1 MSQEVADVLDAAADL
16 IENVGHCKGKA
27 VASRGSVP
35 LAYCALGAL
44 GRAAVMTGSGISRY
58 ADARKALL
66 VEIWGNP
73 RRAYSDIATWN
84 DRPERTAAEVID
96 TFRRAAK
103 DLRNESGNETLVRD
117 SEGA

>member
-16 IENVGHCKGKA
+16 IENVGHCKG
-27 VASRGSVP
+27 VASIYDGNGTT
-35 LAYCALGAL
+35 AYCALGAISK
-44 GRAAVMTGSGISRY
+44 AAMSANFGSLY
-58 ADARKALL
+58 AAATNALK

-73 RRAYSDIATWN
+73 LRPPNDISAWN
-84 DRPERTAAEVID
+84 DKSERTAAEVID

>member
-27 VASRGSVP
+27 VASRGNVAV
-35 LAYCALGAL
+35 AYCALGAL
-44 GRAAVMTGSGISRY
+44 GGAVVVAGSGISLYPLY

-73 RRAYSDIATWN
+73 LRAYSDIASWN
-84 DRPERTAAEVID
+84 DKPERTAAEVID

-103 DLRNESGNETLVRD
+103 DLRND
-117 SEGA
+117 SQP

>member
-27 VASRGSVP
+27 VASRGNVAV
-35 LAYCALGAL
+35 AYCALGAL
-44 GRAAVMTGSGISRY
+44 GRAVVVAGNGPLYAV
-58 ADARKALL
+58 ARNALK

-73 RRAYSDIATWN
+73 LRANEDIVIWN
-84 DRPERTAAEVID
+84 DKPERTAAEVID

-103 DLRNESGNETLVRD
+103 DLRND
-117 SEGA
+117 SQP